1 MSKCANINQGM
12 VKNEALYKGREI
24 HFSNHIKS
32 ENDNNIMKHFG
43 KIQTSQ
49 AFAKLKMKH
58 S

>member
-24 HFSNHIKS
+24 HFSCHIKS
-32 ENDNNIMKHFG
+32 ENDNNMKHFR
-43 KIQTSQ
+43 KIQTSP
-49 AFAKLKMKH
+49 AFPKLKIKH